1 MSAQSVRNT
10 LIPFPLP
17 PTPVSIEGF
26 SRWNTIFFFVI
37 ITVKTCQNSA
47 CVVSPMTAEYLSNV
61 MFGIFFSAMW
71 KIAGLSFAVILL
83 SAQCANAAA
92 TDDDDDADSLRDSAS
107 RPQLSRAAVERV
119 PLQFERYGSPHQP
132 HPPPLGTLM
141 IPFVY
146 LIHW

>member
-1 MSAQSVRNT
+1 
-10 LIPFPLP
+10 
-17 PTPVSIEGF
+17 
-26 SRWNTIFFFVI
+26 
-37 ITVKTCQNSA
+37 
-47 CVVSPMTAEYLSNV
+47 MTAEYLSNV

-92 TDDDDDADSLRDSAS
+92 DDDDDADSLRDSAS

-132 HPPPLGTLM
+132 PSPTTWDSDDSVRLFDSLVT
-141 IPFVY
+141 IFVSFY
-146 LIHW
+146 